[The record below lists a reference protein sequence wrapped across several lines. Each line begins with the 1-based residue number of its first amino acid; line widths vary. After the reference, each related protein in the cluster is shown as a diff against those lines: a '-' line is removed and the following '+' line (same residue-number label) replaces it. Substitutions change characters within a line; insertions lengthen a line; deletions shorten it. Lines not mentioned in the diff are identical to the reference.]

1 MRSVHAT
8 GGVSLC
14 DTILSHVEL
23 LQSLI
28 IKKCDLT
35 GVTLSS
41 FSDPQKAR
49 YVYFVFLFFVF
60 FYNYMKH
67 LYIRQLR
74 DKLILEDRMK
84 MAIDVATK
92 CNIES
97 EPVWAAWGIA
107 LLELGRYPDAKEKF
121 KYCLS
126 TFSLESCPSLTHLII
141 SILFFSD
148 FTRTEGELGV

>member
-1 MRSVHAT
+1 
-8 GGVSLC
+8 
-14 DTILSHVEL
+14 
-23 LQSLI
+23 
-28 IKKCDLT
+28 
-35 GVTLSS
+35 
-41 FSDPQKAR
+41 
-49 YVYFVFLFFVF
+49 
-60 FYNYMKH
+60 
-67 LYIRQLR
+67 
-74 DKLILEDRMK
+74 MK